1 MCRRFLSPIIEKETM
16 FVRWSQRQARKSY
29 LSQATEFTA
38 AIPKGDDA
46 VEVVERDWVS
56 SPGIPEDSL
65 EEPSNGVVVIHP
77 KPEEQR
83 NIERERRELS
93 QKCRQL
99 SRMYFWLS
107 ICFRLCGSSLST
119 SSSIIAILAESLY
132 IGIAVGI
139 VGSALVLCDVAFGWS
154 HLSEAYARLA
164 YRALQAIYSDQL
176 ESIQTQAE
184 LGVLA
189 ADFT

>member
-1 MCRRFLSPIIEKETM
+1 MLI
-16 FVRWSQRQARKSY
+16 RWSQRQARNSY
-29 LSQATEFTA
+29 LSQTTDIASV
-38 AIPKGDDA
+38 IPKGDGITMA
-46 VEVVERDWVS
+46 SPPVS
-56 SPGIPEDSL
+56 SWEREDP
-65 EEPSNGVVVIHP
+65 EEPSNGVVIIHP

-83 NIERERRELS
+83 SLERKKRELS
-93 QKCRQL
+93 QRCRQL

-154 HLSEAYARLA
+154 HLAEAYARLA
-164 YRALQAIYSDQL
+164 YQALQVVYSDQL

-184 LGVLA
+184 LGILA